1 MSENWSTWIIGH
13 IDQIAQRRRS
23 QVSFCY
29 YTVSHA
35 VKFLAAQEEYR
46 CGVACISYQLPS
58 REKHKQIAGLGQS
71 ARYVSLEE
79 IVSEARLSTVTG
91 VDNSD
96 FLFVPCGKRSFP
108 KTRSGRSLIRWAH
121 ESNLPDVNVHDND
134 HVWFCGFPRCMEK
147 KIFIEFLKV
156 SPFNIDHRSPR
167 ISRGDW
173 SRIRQGLFDHGY
185 TLNRSLCSSANG
197 IFTYVL
203 WAGIPETTLLRTN
216 PKKPLSMIPEKLVLT
231 LCPDDEPRVQSA
243 AGKCPLTREYGVLSE

>member
-1 MSENWSTWIIGH
+1 
-13 IDQIAQRRRS
+13 
-23 QVSFCY
+23 
-29 YTVSHA
+29 
-35 VKFLAAQEEYR
+35 
-46 CGVACISYQLPS
+46 
-58 REKHKQIAGLGQS
+58 
-71 ARYVSLEE
+71 
-79 IVSEARLSTVTG
+79 
-91 VDNSD
+91 
-96 FLFVPCGKRSFP
+96 
-108 KTRSGRSLIRWAH
+108 
-121 ESNLPDVNVHDND
+121 
-134 HVWFCGFPRCMEK
+134 MEK